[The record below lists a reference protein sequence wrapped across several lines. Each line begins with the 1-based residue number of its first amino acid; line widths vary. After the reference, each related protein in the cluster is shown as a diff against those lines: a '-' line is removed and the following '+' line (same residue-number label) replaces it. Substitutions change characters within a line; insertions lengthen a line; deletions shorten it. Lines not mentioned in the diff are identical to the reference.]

1 LNASGSSTLPLLN
14 PVKTIGDSKAEK
26 VLQKCGERPLED
38 TLSGPRIVG
47 GHDAQVGAW
56 PWLVS
61 LQIHQVGVKFKHVC
75 GGALVNEN
83 SVLSA
88 AHCATLRK
96 DPYFWRA
103 VIGAH
108 NLRKHD
114 KHTTERNIRNITV
127 HPEFKKET
135 FENDI
140 ALFKLDSS
148 VRYNDY
154 IQPICLPSAY
164 LYLYIDNETD
174 CFISGWGRVAEKGKS
189 LLASVLK
196 EAKVEIIPSDVC
208 NAFNSYGGLID
219 SNMICAGSES
229 GGIDSCQGDSGGP
242 LMCYRP
248 STSKYYLIGITSF
261 GIGCGR
267 PKFPGI
273 YVRLSP
279 YKRWVISEIL
289 LSNKAV
295 NPMSTALVIFLT
307 EMYSACI
314 GFLK

>member
-1 LNASGSSTLPLLN
+1 WARLRGRTTVPVSPRAAAGSPARAGAMAA
-14 PVKTIGDSKAEK
+14 PGGREEA
-26 VLQKCGERPLED
+26 D

-88 AHCATLRK
+88 AHCATLRN
-96 DPYFWRA
+96 FN
-103 VIGAH
+103 ISSI
-108 NLRKHD
+108 LSCL
-114 KHTTERNIRNITV
+114 TEPTVWHCKRNIRNITV